1 MKFRLLA
8 LVVAAGLVLTGC
20 VSGTPTPVLSPSPS
34 PVCTPEAGGD
44 EYPCTQE
51 EFEAMKAK
59 DALYA
64 EAEEVNRQF
73 RELLDPFYRR
83 QAPAEPPDELLALTA
98 GSAESD
104 LRNLFSELHGDG
116 LLLVGGEFVYW
127 VERNPGAAKEGS
139 EVSLKVCVDASSATV
154 LSDSGEE
161 GPGAIFVDY
170 LYFKR
175 VNGVLKMWATD
186 DELVESCK

>member
-1 MKFRLLA
+1 MKFRLLT
-8 LVVAAGLVLTGC
+8 LVMASGLVLTGC
-20 VSGTPTPVLSPSPS
+20 ASGTPTPAPSPTPS

-51 EFEAMKAK
+51 EYEAMKAK

-64 EAEEVNRQF
+64 EAEEVNREF
-73 RELLDPFYRR
+73 RKLLEPFYRM

-98 GSAESD
+98 GSAEED
-104 LRNLFSELHGDG
+104 LRGLFSELHENGF
-116 LLLVGGEFVYW
+116 LLTGGEFVYS
-127 VERNPGAAKEGS
+127 VERNPAAAKEGS

-154 LSDSGEE
+154 RSESGEE
-161 GPGAIFVDY
+161 WPGAVIVDY

-175 VNGVLKMWATD
+175 VDGALKLWATD
-186 DELVESCK
+186 DEVVESCE